1 MRRSGIV
8 LLCFLLLGSL
18 AQAED
23 DPITKLSQTT
33 LSYFKPMSGTVRSV
47 DAGTVVVTLSDKD
60 GLKPG
65 MRLKTLREGE
75 PFLHPVTRE
84 VIGKIE
90 AAVGVFQAKEAG
102 ADSSSGVMI
111 MGEARPGDKVRLS
124 DTRVRMLFCQDKGM
138 DWYLADDLYRKLKSS
153 GRVEMVDTA
162 LETGDEKTVL
172 AEAAR
177 LGVEVAVILTAREA
191 DKTTF
196 FRERAYW
203 VSDGTLFL
211 DTEIKIGADISK
223 ELRFS
228 ERLFS
233 PGSGDPVMTFDL
245 SFRGRF
251 VASADIDG
259 DGRQE
264 LLISNGKDMRIY
276 MPGTDLQPLWEIKGA
291 ATDDHL
297 WIDTVDLNKNGKDEV
312 VVTSMKSNEVVSSV
326 YEFNGSGFTKL
337 WETKHFLRTSGGR
350 LIAQAYSPNDGF
362 GKDILNI
369 VWNGEFRIGEK
380 VRTPRGV
387 NIYDFVFIEGPSKE
401 QLVFAYDEKGY
412 LNLYDDKGTRTWKS
426 AAPTGGFISTFAKP
440 SSVSYLDPGVWS
452 VKDRLLQ
459 RQREIMVVTR
469 TPLAEA
475 VKTVGYKS
483 SAIRNFWWN
492 GFAMEEGPMIDG
504 IKGALLDYAVAGD
517 KVIVLSSPF
526 LGLKFENILKGENPL
541 GSMLYIYSIKGR

>member
-18 AQAED
+18 AHAED

-33 LSYFKPMSGTVRSV
+33 LSYFKPMSGTVLSV
-47 DAGTVVVTLSDKD
+47 VSGKVTVTLSDKD

-65 MRLKTLREGE
+65 MRLKALREGE

-84 VIGKIE
+84 VIGKVE
-90 AAVGVFQAKEAG
+90 AAVGVFQTKEAG

-111 MGEARPGDKVRLS
+111 TGEARPGDRVRLS

-153 GRVEMVDTA
+153 GRIEMVDTA

-172 AEAAR
+172 AEAAK

-203 VSDGTLFL
+203 VSDGSLFL

-264 LLISNGKDMRIY
+264 LLISNGKDIRVY
-276 MPGTDLQPLWEIKGA
+276 MPGTDLQPLWEIKGS

-312 VVTSMKSNEVVSSV
+312 VVTSMKNNEVVSSV

-337 WETKHFLRTSGGR
+337 WETRHFLRRSGNG
-350 LIAQAYSPNDGF
+350 LIAQAYSANDGF
-362 GKDILNI
+362 SKDILNI
-369 VWNGEFRIGEK
+369 VWNGEFRTGEK
-380 VRTPRGV
+380 VRTPKGV
-387 NIYDFVFIEGPSKE
+387 NIYDFVFVEGPSKE
-401 QLVFAYDEKGY
+401 KLVFAYDEKGY

-426 AAPTGGFISTFAKP
+426 AAPTGGFISSFAKTSP
-440 SSVSYLDPGVWS
+440 AGYLDPEVWS

-469 TPLAEA
+469 IPLAEA
-475 VKTVGYKS
+475 VRTVGYKS

-492 GFAMEEGPMIDG
+492 GFAMEEGAMIDG

-526 LGLKFENILKGENPL
+526 MGLKFENILKGENPL